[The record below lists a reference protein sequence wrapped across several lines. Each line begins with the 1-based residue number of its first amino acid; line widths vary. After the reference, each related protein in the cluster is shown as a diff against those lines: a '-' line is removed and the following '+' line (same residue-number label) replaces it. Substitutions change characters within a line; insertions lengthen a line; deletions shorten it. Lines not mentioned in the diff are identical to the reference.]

1 MNPIEFIKGIKNPE
15 QFIMNT
21 IKQNSNPMINEL
33 VQMAKQG
40 NTKGIEAF
48 ARNVFQQQGRDFDK
62 EFSNF
67 MRQIKG

>member
-21 IKQNSNPMINEL
+21 IKQNSNPMMEQL
-33 VQMAKQG
+33 MQMAKSG
-40 NTKGIEAF
+40 NTKEVETF
-48 ARNVFQQQGRDFDK
+48 ARNVFKQQGRDFDK

-67 MRQIKG
+67 MRQIKC

>member
-21 IKQNSNPMINEL
+21 IKQNSNPMMEQL
-33 VQMAKQG
+33 MQMAKSG
-40 NTKGIEAF
+40 NTKEVETF
-48 ARNVFQQQGRDFDK
+48 ARNVFKQQGRDFDK

>member
-1 MNPIEFIKGIKNPE
+1 MSPMEFIKGIKNPE

-21 IKQNSNPMINEL
+21 MKQNSNPMINEL
-33 VQMAKQG
+33 MQMAKQG
-40 NTKGIEAF
+40 NTKGIETF

>member
-21 IKQNSNPMINEL
+21 VKQNSNPMIEQL
-33 VQMAKQG
+33 MKMAKSG
-40 NTKGIEAF
+40 NTKEVETF
-48 ARNVFQQQGRDFDK
+48 ARNTFKQQGRDFDK
-62 EFSNF
+62 EFANF

>member
-1 MNPIEFIKGIKNPE
+1 MNPMEFIKGIKNPE

-21 IKQNSNPMINEL
+21 IKQNSNPMMEQL
-33 VQMAKQG
+33 MQMAKSG
-40 NTKGIEAF
+40 NTKEVETF
-48 ARNVFQQQGRDFDK
+48 ARNAFKQQGRDFDK

>member
-1 MNPIEFIKGIKNPE
+1 MSPMEFIKGIKNPE

-21 IKQNSNPMINEL
+21 MKQNSNPMINEL

-40 NTKGIEAF
+40 NTKGIETF

-62 EFSNF
+62 EFNDF
-67 MRQIKG
+67 MNNLK